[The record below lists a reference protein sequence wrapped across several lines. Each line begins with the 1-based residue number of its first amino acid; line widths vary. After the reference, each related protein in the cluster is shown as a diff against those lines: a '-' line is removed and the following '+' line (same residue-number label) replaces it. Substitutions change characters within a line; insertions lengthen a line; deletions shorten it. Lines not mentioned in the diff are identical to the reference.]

1 MEGSSVNEN
10 QIMQHEKTI
19 IFKCEIE
26 IEEMEGIEMEG

>member
-19 IFKCEIE
+19 IFKSE